1 MQGLPSFKDLPLEE
15 KRDHI
20 WRMVAPLVANQK
32 SWRRYLECFI
42 STAIEEKLDSF
53 YNAVKS
59 WDKEYFEKVI
69 NDLKSKGSEMKKIK
83 KEFSFEVMKHKEQKE
98 KIETEKEI
106 DDQLQDI

>member
-20 WRMVAPLVANQK
+20 WRIVAPLVDNQK

-42 STAIEEKLDSF
+42 STATEEKLDGF
-53 YNAVKS
+53 YNAIKS

-69 NDLKSKGSEMKKIK
+69 NDLKSKGSEMKKIN